1 MGKPVHVY
9 LLQGKYGAIFSAGLH
24 QYAAELNKIDG
35 VTADVTDYGFWW
47 PMAAAQNHHSAVVSA
62 QARVSRIVLI
72 GHSFGVTGATMIA
85 RDLARGGQSIE
96 LIFGLDCSR
105 WSPPVPLG
113 ANVGRAV
120 SLYDG
125 AHLIGGIPMTRS
137 GAFQGSW
144 LAEDA
149 SGILHSR
156 FDNEPSFRARAIH
169 EVKSLLQPSLQNR
182 A

>member
-24 QYAAELNKIDG
+24 QYAAELNRIEG

-47 PMAAAQNHHSAVVSA
+47 PLTAGRNHHSAAVSA
-62 QARVSRIVLI
+62 QARISRIVLI

-85 RDLARGGQSIE
+85 RDLAREGQSLE
-96 LIFGLDCSR
+96 LVFALDCSR

-113 ANVGRAV
+113 ANVARAV
-120 SLYDG
+120 SLFDD
-125 AHLIGGIPMTRS
+125 AHVIGGIPMTRS
-137 GAFQGSW
+137 KAFQGSW
-144 LAEDA
+144 TAQDT
-149 SGILHSR
+149 SGIVHSR
-156 FDNEPSFRARAIH
+156 FDNDPGFRARAIH
-169 EVKSLLQPSLQNR
+169 EVKSLLQPVLQAR